1 MEVFYIA
8 LTSTF
13 VLGLGAR
20 KFKIEEKKPLLLFSI
35 IIMAIFMLV
44 SGLRSGIGDTS
55 MYKHLYGM
63 VVDGTIDK
71 DAYEKGFIFFLEL
84 LSKICKDSQFMII
97 ITSIITQGLNIWFL
111 RRYSSYFEL
120 ELFMYISS
128 GYFLTIMNGIRQG
141 LAAALLLVGTNF
153 LIKRKF
159 FPYLIITLLI
169 STIHTSALV
178 MIPVYFIVNND
189 NWSKNFVKTMVVLV
203 ILVGFGGVIMK
214 YGIELLEGTRYEVYS
229 EFDEGGSN
237 IVRTLVATVPVIMAY
252 LQRNNLRKVFPEC
265 DIFVNLSIINMFI
278 MGLSLYNWIFARI
291 SYYFVPYTFVLLP
304 YIIKSIEDKS
314 HKRLIYYTF
323 LVAYFGFMYVE
334 YVVTLNMKYIS
345 ILS

>member
-1 MEVFYIA
+1 MEIIYGTLV
-8 LTSTF
+8 STF
-13 VLGLGAR
+13 ILGLGAR
-20 KFKIEEKKPLLLFSI
+20 KFKIEDKRPLLLFSV
-35 IIMAIFMLV
+35 IIMLIFMLV
-44 SGLRSGIGDTS
+44 SGLRSGIGDTG

-63 VVDGTIDK
+63 LQQGTVPEDS
-71 DAYEKGFIFFLEL
+71 YEPGFIFFLDCL
-84 LSKICKDSQFMII
+84 ANISKNPQFMII
-97 ITSIITQGLNIWFL
+97 VTSIITQGLNIWFL
-111 RRYSSYFEL
+111 RKYSSYFEL
-120 ELFMYISS
+120 ELFMYIAS

-141 LAAALLLVGTNF
+141 LAASLLLLGTNF

-159 FPYLIITLLI
+159 FSYLIMTLLI

-189 NWSKNFVKTMVVLV
+189 NWSKNFAKTMIVLV
-203 ILVGFGGVIMK
+203 IVVVFGGVIMK
-214 YGIELLEGTRYEVYS
+214 YGLELLEGTRYEVYS
-229 EFDEGGSN
+229 EFNEGGSN
-237 IVRTLVATVPVIMAY
+237 ILRTLVAMVPIVMAY
-252 LQRNNLRKVFPEC
+252 LQRENLKKIFPQC
-265 DIFVNLSIINMFI
+265 DIFVNLSIINMLI
-278 MGLSLYNWIFARI
+278 MGLSMSNWIFARM
-291 SYYFVPYTFVLLP
+291 SYYFAPYTLVLLP